1 MRKEWYVSPQLSLPS
16 YFSDVEHETRVQEA
30 NWQLYKKQRAA
41 DAVLYDKMKEAEAQ
55 QATGDAA
62 LYSLQ
67 QAAQGDLYKIR
78 NKLKQSKEWQ
88 KHKGF
93 T

>member
-1 MRKEWYVSPQLSLPS
+1 M
-16 YFSDVEHETRVQEA
+16 H
-30 NWQLYKKQRAA
+30 AA
-41 DAVLYDKMKEAEAQ
+41 LYDKMKEAEAQ

>member
-1 MRKEWYVSPQLSLPS
+1 MQYEKGM
-16 YFSDVEHETRVQEA
+16 VQEA

-62 LYSLQ
+62 FYAAYKNMFQEIAAINAQAVHGLQ
-67 QAAQGDLYKIR
+67 PEINIWNSGGAAAGVADGVK
-78 NKLKQSKEWQ
+78 
-88 KHKGF
+88 
-93 T
+93 